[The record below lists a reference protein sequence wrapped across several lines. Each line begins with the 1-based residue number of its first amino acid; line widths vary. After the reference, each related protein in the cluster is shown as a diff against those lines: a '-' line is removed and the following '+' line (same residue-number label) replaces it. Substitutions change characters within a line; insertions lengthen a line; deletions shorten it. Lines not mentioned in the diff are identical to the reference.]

1 LSPCY
6 AIEVTVA
13 VTEMVQAGLL
23 TEKGYIV
30 LDRENLSPCYAIEVT
45 VAVTEMVQARVT
57 VNMAMYEVTRK

>member
-1 LSPCY
+1 MLHM
-6 AIEVTVA
+6 VTV
-13 VTEMVQAGLL
+13 